1 MTTLLLDVRQF
12 EHPLPLEKA
21 LDAFKKL
28 GKNDVIQMIH
38 RREPIPL
45 FEIIT
50 NNGGWYR
57 SIQLDESTWT
67 IYITRDPSIDLGTI
81 DV

>member
-1 MTTLLLDVRQF
+1 MILLDTREF
-12 EHPLPLEKA
+12 DHPIPLEMA
-21 LDAFKKL
+21 VDRFKKL
-28 GKNDVIQMIH
+28 KGEEVIHMIH

-50 NNGGWYR
+50 KNGGRYLSVMERDDLWH
-57 SIQLDESTWT
+57 
-67 IYITRDPSIDLGTI
+67 IYITRSPTLALEHT